1 MACGPGG
8 AWSKLFRGATLLRDT
23 NNPRRYLTVD
33 FWDTLAQREQTLAER
48 EAEYANLDTAFAD
61 WTESRTEVGVFR
73 VMAEATV
80 RAPGK
85 AWRSKA
91 TRARQ
96 RSR

>member
-1 MACGPGG
+1 M
-8 AWSKLFRGATLLRDT
+8 
-23 NNPRRYLTVD
+23 
-33 FWDTLAQREQTLAER
+33 AER

-85 AWRSKA
+85 ARRSKA
-91 TRARQ
+91 ERARQ